1 MLQYNVSSKRVP
13 ADDTFTP
20 EHAGCACA
28 RAEPAR
34 TRRQLWPV
42 FVGLS
47 AALHAAAFLALVTES
62 EQAATVGQSGDLDAI
77 SIQVTIATS
86 AGMPEITAME
96 EPQEASKEDKASIP
110 EKRQPPV
117 SEEAPPLPTEEAALP
132 EKQEEV
138 KTASAGQTMAQ
149 IEAQQAASGTSAGEI
164 EKYGRE
170 VSLALA
176 KSVPKGKGLKGKVTL
191 AFLLGSDGK
200 IAHLE
205 VVSPSGDASL
215 DDAAQNALRKA
226 VFPLPP
232 QGMTEKQRT
241 YVIPFRFR

>member
-1 MLQYNVSSKRVP
+1 M
-13 ADDTFTP
+13 
-20 EHAGCACA
+20 
-28 RAEPAR
+28 
-34 TRRQLWPV
+34 WPV

-47 AALHAAAFLALVTES
+47 AALHAAAILALITES
-62 EQAATVGQSGDLDAI
+62 EQATVGQSGNLDAI

-96 EPQEASKEDKASIP
+96 EPQEASKEDKASIQ
-110 EKRQPPV
+110 EKQQPPV

-132 EKQEEV
+132 EKREEV

-176 KSVPKGKGLKGKVTL
+176 KSVPKGKGQKGKVTL
-191 AFLLGSDGK
+191 AFLLGTDGK

>member
-1 MLQYNVSSKRVP
+1 M
-13 ADDTFTP
+13 P
-20 EHAGCACA
+20 EHAGWACA

-42 FVGLS
+42 FIGLS
-47 AALHAAAFLALVTES
+47 AAVHAAAILALITES
-62 EQAATVGQSGDLDAI
+62 EQATVGQSGNLDAI

-96 EPQEASKEDKASIP
+96 EPREASKEDKASIQ
-110 EKRQPPV
+110 EKQQPSF
-117 SEEAPPLPTEEAALP
+117 SEEAPPLPAEEGALP
-132 EKQEEV
+132 EKREEA

-191 AFLLGSDGK
+191 AFLLGADGK
-200 IAHLE
+200 IARLE
-205 VVSPSGDASL
+205 VVSPSGNASL